1 MIRVLGL
8 GIWMLMLSLLA
19 WGQGLG
25 ALPRSGTVPKVQ
37 TDWIVVL
44 GAAQYNGFPS
54 PIFKGRLETALFL
67 YQNGVAP
74 RVVVTGGKQPGDA
87 YSEGGAG
94 CWFLRSK
101 GVPESALTC
110 EQGSHNTY
118 QNLANI
124 KPVVGDDKVLIVT
137 DDPHLPRAM
146 ILARQLGYEAQGYAV
161 KGEFSERYYAR
172 ERILALLARIGV
184 TSR

>member
-1 MIRVLGL
+1 M
-8 GIWMLMLSLLA
+8 
-19 WGQGLG
+19 
-25 ALPRSGTVPKVQ
+25 
-37 TDWIVVL
+37 
-44 GAAQYNGFPS
+44 
-54 PIFKGRLETALFL
+54 FL
-67 YQNGVAP
+67 YQQGVAP
-74 RVVVTGGKQPGDA
+74 RIAVTGGRQPGDA
-87 YSEGGAG
+87 FSEGGAG
-94 CWFLRSK
+94 CWFLRTK

-110 EQGSHNTY
+110 EQGSHNTF

-124 KPVVGDDKVLIVT
+124 KPVVGEDKVLIVT
-137 DDPHLPRAM
+137 DDPHLPRAL

>member
-1 MIRVLGL
+1 MQGVLLAG
-8 GIWMLMLSLLA
+8 WMLSALVWA
-19 WGQGLG
+19 QGMPHV
-25 ALPRSGTVPKVQ
+25 LPLPKGQ

-44 GAAQYNGFPS
+44 GAAQYHGAPS
-54 PIFKGRLETALFL
+54 PIFKGRLEAALFL

-74 RVVVTGGKQPGDA
+74 RIVVTGGRQPGDA
-87 YSEGGAG
+87 FSEGGAG

-101 GVPESALTC
+101 GVPEAALTC

-124 KPVVGDDKVLIVT
+124 KEVVGDHRILIVT
-137 DDPHLPRAM
+137 DDPHLPRAL
-146 ILARQLGYEAQGYAV
+146 ILARQLGYHAAGYAV

-172 ERILALLARIGV
+172 ERLLRVLAWMGV